1 MRAEKKEVF
10 IRTLIEQVI
19 KPHMIRTGIL
29 IGCIVLFII
38 GGVLPDGV
46 AKGLVFGLTSPVF
59 ILSVV
64 FTLISYKNGREEIE
78 KSDSIVYL
86 LTRQEEKAMR
96 ARMRAFNILRDGA
109 CDCLIGANPGNQIL
123 IKNSVSTGEPL
134 SKDKCRCTKKDGV
147 FICNC
152 VYDDSF
158 EPHQLHD
165 DCSKATQAK
174 GCKICGGPYA
184 FENYI
189 IRTGNKR
196 DGILAI
202 LYYWCSGL
210 PGELLLAVA
219 DRFYDDETQSI
230 REDVLTVLRYVTRN
244 KEILDA
250 NLEEITKFV
259 LEVSRGAVVRDDLLR
274 LFPNLRAVYRS
285 QMFYAWTSVE
295 MAFISTMMG
304 LAAMYLRDHI
314 SEKPEINFYEL
325 FNEDGS
331 LKESGLIEGQDGD
344 TVYSVITAWDAKYNF
359 LPKDDEE

>member
-1 MRAEKKEVF
+1 MKVEKKEVF
-10 IRTLIEQVI
+10 VRTLIEYVL
-19 KPHMIRTGIL
+19 KPHMIRTGIM
-29 IGCIVLFII
+29 IACIVLFIV
-38 GGVLPDGV
+38 GGAISDGV
-46 AKGLVFGLTSPVF
+46 AKGLIFGLTSPVF

-64 FTLISYKNGREEIE
+64 FTLISYKNGRAEIE

-109 CDCLIGANPGNQIL
+109 CDCLTDAKPGNHFL
-123 IKNSVSTGEPL
+123 ITDPGSAKDPL
-134 SKDKCRCTKKDGV
+134 SKDKCRCAKKDGA

-165 DCSKATQAK
+165 DCSKASQAK
-174 GCKICGGPYA
+174 GCKIYGGPYA

-219 DRFYDDETQSI
+219 DRFYDDEKQSI
-230 REDVLTVLRYVTRN
+230 REDVLTILRYVTRDKAVLN
-244 KEILDA
+244 A
-250 NLEEITKFV
+250 NLEEITRFV

-274 LFPNLRAVYRS
+274 LSPSLRAVYRS
-285 QMFYAWTSVE
+285 PMFYAWTAVE
-295 MAFISTMMG
+295 MTYTSTMLG
-304 LAAMYLRDHI
+304 LATLYWSNHI
-314 SEKPEINFYEL
+314 DEKPKINFYEL